1 MVQAGA
7 CCVHGEEGDWLI
19 TVDILTEKGAE
30 TVTFDTV
37 FCEVTESG
45 ALLIFDANDRGDM
58 LIRHG
63 YADGAWIQFGVSGG

>member
-1 MVQAGA
+1 M
-7 CCVHGEEGDWLI
+7 HGEEGDWLI

-63 YADGAWIQFGVSGG
+63 YADGAWIQFEVD

>member
-1 MVQAGA
+1 M
-7 CCVHGEEGDWLI
+7 HGEEGDWLI
-19 TVDILTEKGAE
+19 TVDILTERGAE
-30 TVTFDTV
+30 TVTFDTA

-45 ALLIFDANDRGDM
+45 ALLIFDMGDGGDM

>member
-7 CCVHGEEGDWLI
+7 CCVHGEEGDGLI

-30 TVTFDTV
+30 TVTFDTA

-45 ALLIFDANDRGDM
+45 ALLIFDQVGGDM

-63 YADGAWIQFGVSGG
+63 YADGAWIQFEVN

>member
-1 MVQAGA
+1 M
-7 CCVHGEEGDWLI
+7 I
-19 TVDILTEKGAE
+19 TVNMLTEKGAE
-30 TVTFDTV
+30 TATFDTV

-63 YADGAWIQFGVSGG
+63 YADGAWIQFEVY

>member
-1 MVQAGA
+1 M
-7 CCVHGEEGDWLI
+7 I
-19 TVDILTEKGAE
+19 TVDILTEKGPE

-45 ALLIFDANDRGDM
+45 SLLIFDRDGSGEM

-63 YADGAWIQFGVSGG
+63 YADGAWIQFGVS